1 MDCISYIH
9 AYLEYGKYDKSL
21 KKEFTLINCY
31 IKKGNRLNVVEGVE
45 SLENS
50 EDKSNVIWIDM
61 LLPTLEEI
69 RAVENMFDMK
79 FPTKQESE
87 EIELSSRYWEENNR
101 IEINS
106 YFLINDDKNSAFNE
120 TVSFI
125 LQGNLLI
132 SVRYKKLQSFNTFT
146 KKLLISPR
154 EFKNGYSIFCQ
165 IIDIRIDADADT
177 IENLSK
183 EITKIRKHVFTDY
196 SNDDEEILEKISTFE
211 DLNMKIRENL
221 TDKQRILN
229 SLLKSQKF
237 VDDKSELPIMLKDIK
252 SLIDHTNFNFERLDY
267 LQNIFIGILSI
278 EQNKVIKIFTI
289 VNVIFLPPT
298 LIASIYGMN
307 FEFMPELHWEYGYL
321 LSIGCM
327 IIAAITPVL
336 IFKKKGWI

>member
-1 MDCISYIH
+1 MDSIRNIY
-9 AYLEYGKYDKSL
+9 AYLGYGKYDKPL
-21 KKEFTLINCY
+21 KGETLINCY
-31 IKKGNRLNVVEGVE
+31 IKKGNRLNVVEGIDF
-45 SLENS
+45 LDGNDDKNS
-50 EDKSNVIWIDM
+50 VIWIDM
-61 LLPTLEEI
+61 LLPTIDEI
-69 RAVENMFDMK
+69 RAVEDMFDIH

-106 YFLINDDKNSAFNE
+106 YFLVNENNQASNE

-125 LQGNLLI
+125 LQGTLLI
-132 SVRYKKLQSFNTFT
+132 SIRYKKLESFNTFT

-237 VDDKSELPIMLKDIK
+237 VDDKNELPIMLKDIK

-307 FEFMPELHWEYGYL
+307 FEFIPELHWEYGYL
-321 LSIGCM
+321 FSIGFM
-327 IIAAITPVL
+327 VLASITPIL

>member
-1 MDCISYIH
+1 MG
-9 AYLEYGKYDKSL
+9 YGKYDKSL
-21 KKEFTLINCY
+21 KGVTLINCY
-31 IKKGNRLNVVEGVE
+31 VKIGNKLNVLEGIE
-45 SLENS
+45 ALENN
-50 EDKSNVIWIDM
+50 EDKSSVIWIDM
-61 LLPTLEEI
+61 LLPTIEEI
-69 RAVENMFDMK
+69 RAVENMFDMH

-106 YFLINDDKNSAFNE
+106 YFLINDAKSAFNE

-125 LQGNLLI
+125 LQGSLLI

-146 KKLLISPR
+146 KKLLIAPR
-154 EFKNGYSIFCQ
+154 EFKTGYSIFCQ

-237 VDDKSELPIMLKDIK
+237 VDDKHELPIMLKDIK

-307 FEFMPELHWEYGYL
+307 FDFMPELHWEYGYL
-321 LSIGCM
+321 ISIGFM
-327 IIAAITPVL
+327 ILAAITPVI

>member
-1 MDCISYIH
+1 MIS
-9 AYLEYGKYDKSL
+9 
-21 KKEFTLINCY
+21 CY
-31 IKKGNRLNVVEGVE
+31 IKKGNKLNVLEGVE
-45 SLENS
+45 SLESLESND
-50 EDKSNVIWIDM
+50 DKNNVIWIDM
-61 LLPTLEEI
+61 LLPNIEEI

-106 YFLINDDKNSAFNE
+106 YFLINDNNSAFNE

-132 SVRYKKLQSFNTFT
+132 SVRYKKLQSFDTFT

-154 EFKNGYSIFCQ
+154 EFKTGYSIFCQ

-307 FEFMPELHWEYGYL
+307 FDLIPELHWEYGYVI
-321 LSIGCM
+321 SIILM
-327 IIAAITPVL
+327 VISSITPIL

>member
-1 MDCISYIH
+1 M
-9 AYLEYGKYDKSL
+9 
-21 KKEFTLINCY
+21 INCY
-31 IKKGNRLNVVEGVE
+31 VKKGNKLTIVEGIE
-45 SLENS
+45 FLDTN
-50 EDKSNVIWIDM
+50 EDKNSVIWIDM
-61 LLPTLEEI
+61 LLPTIDEI
-69 RAVENMFDMK
+69 KAVEHMFDMK

-106 YFLINDDKNSAFNE
+106 YFLVNENNQASNE

-125 LQGNLLI
+125 LQGTLLI
-132 SVRYKKLQSFNTFT
+132 SVRYKKLQSFDTFT

-154 EFKNGYSIFCQ
+154 EFKTGYSIFCQ

-237 VDDKSELPIMLKDIK
+237 LDDKQELPIMLKDIK
-252 SLIDHTNFNFERLDY
+252 SLIEHTNFNFERLEY

-298 LIASIYGMN
+298 MIASIYGMN
-307 FEFMPELHWEYGYL
+307 FDFMPELHWEYGYL
-321 LSIGCM
+321 FSIAFMILSSV
-327 IIAAITPVL
+327 TPLL

>member
-1 MDCISYIH
+1 
-9 AYLEYGKYDKSL
+9 
-21 KKEFTLINCY
+21 LINCY
-31 IKKGNRLNVVEGVE
+31 VKIGNRLNVLEGIEALE
-45 SLENS
+45 SNV
-50 EDKSNVIWIDM
+50 DKSSVIWIDM
-61 LLPTLEEI
+61 LLPTIDEI
-69 RAVENMFDMK
+69 RAVEKMFDMH

-106 YFLINDDKNSAFNE
+106 YFLINDSKSPFNE

-132 SVRYKKLQSFNTFT
+132 SVRYKKLESFNTFT

-154 EFKNGYSIFCQ
+154 EFKTGYSIFCQ

-221 TDKQRILN
+221 TDKQRILS

-237 VDDKSELPIMLKDIK
+237 IDDKQELPIMLKDIK
-252 SLIDHTNFNFERLDY
+252 SLIEHTNFNFERLDY
-267 LQNIFIGILSI
+267 LQNIFIGILNI

-307 FEFMPELHWEYGYL
+307 FEVLPELHWEYGYL
-321 LSIGCM
+321 FSIAFM
-327 IIAAITPVL
+327 ILASITPIL

>member
-1 MDCISYIH
+1 
-9 AYLEYGKYDKSL
+9 
-21 KKEFTLINCY
+21 LINCY
-31 IKKGNRLNVVEGVE
+31 VKKGNRLTVVEGVE
-45 SLENS
+45 FIDNN
-50 EDKSNVIWIDM
+50 EDKSSVIWIDM
-61 LLPTLEEI
+61 LLPTIDEI
-69 RAVENMFDMK
+69 RAVENLFDMK

-87 EIELSSRYWEENNR
+87 EIELSSRYWEEDNR

-106 YFLINDDKNSAFNE
+106 YFLINETKEAFNE

-125 LQGNLLI
+125 LQGELLI

-146 KKLLISPR
+146 KKLLTSPR

-165 IIDIRIDADADT
+165 IIDIRIDADADI

-196 SNDDEEILEKISTFE
+196 SNDDEDILEKISIFE

-237 VDDKSELPIMLKDIK
+237 VDDKNELPIMLKDIR

-267 LQNIFIGILSI
+267 LQNIFIGLLSI

-307 FEFMPELHWEYGYL
+307 FDFMPELHFEYGYL
-321 LSIGCM
+321 YSIAFM
-327 IIAAITPVL
+327 ILAAVTPL
-336 IFKKKGWI
+336 IIFKKKGWI

>member
-1 MDCISYIH
+1 LIS
-9 AYLEYGKYDKSL
+9 
-21 KKEFTLINCY
+21 CY
-31 IKKGNRLNVVEGVE
+31 IKKGNKLNIVEGVKL
-45 SLENS
+45 LENS
-50 EDKSNVIWIDM
+50 EDKNNVIWIDM
-61 LLPTLEEI
+61 LLPTIEEV

-307 FEFMPELHWEYGYL
+307 FEFMPELHWEYGYFF
-321 LSIGCM
+321 SIAFM

>member
-1 MDCISYIH
+1 MIS
-9 AYLEYGKYDKSL
+9 
-21 KKEFTLINCY
+21 CY
-31 IKKGNRLNVVEGVE
+31 IKKGNKLNVLDGVE
-45 SLENS
+45 SLESLESND
-50 EDKSNVIWIDM
+50 DKNHVIWIDM
-61 LLPTLEEI
+61 LLPNIEEI

-106 YFLINDDKNSAFNE
+106 YFLINDNNSAFNE

-132 SVRYKKLQSFNTFT
+132 SVRYKKLQSFDTFT

-154 EFKNGYSIFCQ
+154 EFKTGYSIFCQ

-237 VDDKSELPIMLKDIK
+237 VDDKHELPIMLKDIK

-307 FEFMPELHWEYGYL
+307 FDLIPELHWEYGYVI
-321 LSIGCM
+321 SIILM
-327 IIAAITPVL
+327 VISSITPIL

>member
-1 MDCISYIH
+1 MIS
-9 AYLEYGKYDKSL
+9 
-21 KKEFTLINCY
+21 CY
-31 IKKGNRLNVVEGVE
+31 IKKGNKLNVLEGVE
-45 SLENS
+45 SLESLESND
-50 EDKSNVIWIDM
+50 DKNNVIWIDM
-61 LLPTLEEI
+61 LLPNIEEI

-106 YFLINDDKNSAFNE
+106 YFLINDNNSAFNE

-132 SVRYKKLQSFNTFT
+132 SVRYKKLQSFDTFT

-154 EFKNGYSIFCQ
+154 EFKTGYSIFCQ

-237 VDDKSELPIMLKDIK
+237 VDDKHELPIMLKDIK
-252 SLIDHTNFNFERLDY
+252 SLIYHTNFNFERLDY

-307 FEFMPELHWEYGYL
+307 FDLIPELHWEYGYVI
-321 LSIGCM
+321 SIILM
-327 IIAAITPVL
+327 VISSITPIL

>member
-1 MDCISYIH
+1 M
-9 AYLEYGKYDKSL
+9 
-21 KKEFTLINCY
+21 INCY
-31 IKKGNRLNVVEGVE
+31 VKKGNRLTVVEGVE
-45 SLENS
+45 FIDNN
-50 EDKSNVIWIDM
+50 EDKNSVIWIDM
-61 LLPTLEEI
+61 LLPTIDEI
-69 RAVENMFDMK
+69 RAVENLFDMK

-87 EIELSSRYWEENNR
+87 EIELSSRYWEEDNR

-106 YFLINDDKNSAFNE
+106 YFLINETKDAFNE

-125 LQGNLLI
+125 LQGELLI

-146 KKLLISPR
+146 KKLLTSPR

-165 IIDIRIDADADT
+165 IIDIRIDADADI

-196 SNDDEEILEKISTFE
+196 SNDDEDILEKISTFE

-237 VDDKSELPIMLKDIK
+237 LDDKSELPIMLKDIR

-267 LQNIFIGILSI
+267 LQNIFIGLLSI

-307 FEFMPELHWEYGYL
+307 FDFMPELHFEYGYL
-321 LSIGCM
+321 YSIAFM
-327 IIAAITPVL
+327 ILAAVSPLI

>member
-1 MDCISYIH
+1 MV
-9 AYLEYGKYDKSL
+9 
-21 KKEFTLINCY
+21 NCY
-31 IKKGNRLNVVEGVE
+31 IKKGNRLNVVEGIE
-45 SLENS
+45 FLENN
-50 EDKSNVIWIDM
+50 EDKNSVIWIDM
-61 LLPTLEEI
+61 LLPNIEEI

-106 YFLINDDKNSAFNE
+106 YFLINDNNSAFNE

-132 SVRYKKLQSFNTFT
+132 SVRYKKLQSFDTFT

-154 EFKNGYSIFCQ
+154 EFKTGYSIFCQ

-237 VDDKSELPIMLKDIK
+237 VDDKHELPIMLKDIK

-307 FEFMPELHWEYGYL
+307 FDLIPELHWEYGYVI
-321 LSIGCM
+321 SIILM
-327 IIAAITPVL
+327 VISSITPIL

>member
-1 MDCISYIH
+1 M
-9 AYLEYGKYDKSL
+9 
-21 KKEFTLINCY
+21 INCY
-31 IKKGNRLNVVEGVE
+31 VKKGNRLTVIEGIE
-45 SLENS
+45 FLDTT
-50 EDKSNVIWIDM
+50 EDKNSVIWIDM
-61 LLPTLEEI
+61 LLPTIDEI
-69 RAVENMFDMK
+69 RAVENLFDMK

-106 YFLINDDKNSAFNE
+106 YFLINDNKSAFNE

-125 LQGNLLI
+125 LQGALLI
-132 SVRYKKLQSFNTFT
+132 SVRYKKLESFNTFT

-154 EFKNGYSIFCQ
+154 EFKTGYSIFCQ

-237 VDDKSELPIMLKDIK
+237 VDDKNELPIMLKDIK

-307 FEFMPELHWEYGYL
+307 FEFIPELHWEYGYL
-321 LSIGCM
+321 FSIAFM
-327 IIAAITPVL
+327 ILASITPLL

>member
-1 MDCISYIH
+1 MPINITEMFDEERLPS
-9 AYLEYGKYDKSL
+9 AELL
-21 KKEFTLINCY
+21 K
-31 IKKGNRLNVVEGVE
+31 NVRIITSSGG
-45 SLENS
+45 
-50 EDKSNVIWIDM
+50 
-61 LLPTLEEI
+61 
-69 RAVENMFDMK
+69 NMFDMK

-106 YFLINDDKNSAFNE
+106 YFLINDNNSAFNE

-132 SVRYKKLQSFNTFT
+132 SVRYKKLQSFDTFT

-154 EFKNGYSIFCQ
+154 EFKTGYSIFCQ

-237 VDDKSELPIMLKDIK
+237 VDDKHELPIMLKDIK

-307 FEFMPELHWEYGYL
+307 FDLIPELHWEYGYVI
-321 LSIGCM
+321 SIILM
-327 IIAAITPVL
+327 VISSITPIL

>member
-1 MDCISYIH
+1 
-9 AYLEYGKYDKSL
+9 LV
-21 KKEFTLINCY
+21 NCY
-31 IKKGNRLNVVEGVE
+31 IKKGNRLNVIEGIE
-45 SLENS
+45 FLENN
-50 EDKSNVIWIDM
+50 EDRNSVIWIDM
-61 LLPTLEEI
+61 FLPTIEEV
-69 RAVENMFDMK
+69 RAVEEMFDIE
-79 FPTKQESE
+79 FPTKQETE

-106 YFLINDDKNSAFNE
+106 YFLINDNKSAFNE

-125 LQGNLLI
+125 LQGSLLI
-132 SVRYKKLQSFNTFT
+132 SVRYKKLQSFDTFT
-146 KKLLISPR
+146 KKLLLSPR

-165 IIDIRIDADADT
+165 IIDIRIDADADI

-237 VDDKSELPIMLKDIK
+237 VDDKHEIPVMLKDIK

-307 FEFMPELHWEYGYL
+307 FDFIPELHWEYGYL
-321 LSIGCM
+321 ISIIFM
-327 IIAAITPVL
+327 VIASITPIL

>member
-1 MDCISYIH
+1 
-9 AYLEYGKYDKSL
+9 
-21 KKEFTLINCY
+21 LINCY
-31 IKKGNRLNVVEGVE
+31 IKKGNKLNVFEGVDFLE
-45 SLENS
+45 SN
-50 EDKSNVIWIDM
+50 EDKNSVIWIDM
-61 LLPTLEEI
+61 LLPTIEEV
-69 RAVENMFDMK
+69 RAVENMFDMQ
-79 FPTKQESE
+79 FPTKQETE

-106 YFLINDDKNSAFNE
+106 YFLINDNKSAFNE

-125 LQGNLLI
+125 LQGSLLI
-132 SVRYKKLQSFNTFT
+132 SVRYKKLQSFDTFT

-154 EFKNGYSIFCQ
+154 EFKTGYSIFCQ

-237 VDDKSELPIMLKDIK
+237 VDDKHELPIMLKDIK

-307 FEFMPELHWEYGYL
+307 FDFMPELHWDYGYL
-321 LSIGCM
+321 VSIILM
-327 IIAAITPVL
+327 IIASITPIL

>member
-1 MDCISYIH
+1 M
-9 AYLEYGKYDKSL
+9 
-21 KKEFTLINCY
+21 INCY
-31 IKKGNRLNVVEGVE
+31 IKKGNKLFVVEGVD
-45 SLENS
+45 SLEGS
-50 EDKSNVIWIDM
+50 EDKNSVIWIDM
-61 LLPTLEEI
+61 LLPTIEEVK
-69 RAVENMFDMK
+69 AVENLFDMK

-106 YFLINDDKNSAFNE
+106 YFLINDNKSAFNE

-125 LQGNLLI
+125 LQGPLLI
-132 SVRYKKLQSFNTFT
+132 SVRYKKLESFNTFT

-154 EFKNGYSIFCQ
+154 EFKTGYSIFCQ

-237 VDDKSELPIMLKDIK
+237 SDDKNELPIMLKDIK
-252 SLIDHTNFNFERLDY
+252 SLIEHTNFNFERLDY

-307 FEFMPELHWEYGYL
+307 FDFMPELHWEYGYIF
-321 LSIGCM
+321 SI
-327 IIAAITPVL
+327 
-336 IFKKKGWI
+336 

>member
-1 MDCISYIH
+1 M
-9 AYLEYGKYDKSL
+9 
-21 KKEFTLINCY
+21 INCY
-31 IKKGNRLNVVEGVE
+31 IKKGNRLNVVEGIE
-45 SLENS
+45 FLDSN
-50 EDKSNVIWIDM
+50 EDKNSVIWIDM
-61 LLPTLEEI
+61 LLPTIEEI
-69 RAVENMFDMK
+69 RAVEDMFDMH

-106 YFLINDDKNSAFNE
+106 YFLINDNNSAFNE

-125 LQGNLLI
+125 LQVNLLI

-154 EFKNGYSIFCQ
+154 EYKTGYSIFCQ

-237 VDDKSELPIMLKDIK
+237 VDDKNELPIMLKDIK
-252 SLIDHTNFNFERLDY
+252 SLIEHTNFNFERLDY

-307 FEFMPELHWEYGYL
+307 FEFIPELHWEYGYL
-321 LSIGCM
+321 FSIGFM
-327 IIAAITPVL
+327 ILASITPIL

>member
-1 MDCISYIH
+1 M
-9 AYLEYGKYDKSL
+9 
-21 KKEFTLINCY
+21 INCY
-31 IKKGNRLNVVEGVE
+31 VKKGNRLTVVEGVE
-45 SLENS
+45 FIDNN
-50 EDKSNVIWIDM
+50 EDKSSVIWIDM
-61 LLPTLEEI
+61 LLPTIDEI
-69 RAVENMFDMK
+69 RAVENLFDMK

-87 EIELSSRYWEENNR
+87 EIELSSRYWEEDNR

-106 YFLINDDKNSAFNE
+106 YFLINETKEAFNE

-125 LQGNLLI
+125 LQGELLI

-146 KKLLISPR
+146 KKLLTSPR

-165 IIDIRIDADADT
+165 IIDIRIDADADI

-196 SNDDEEILEKISTFE
+196 SNDDEDILEKISIFE

-237 VDDKSELPIMLKDIK
+237 LDDKSELPIMLKDIR

-267 LQNIFIGILSI
+267 LQNIFIGLLSI

-307 FEFMPELHWEYGYL
+307 FDFMPELHFEYGYL
-321 LSIGCM
+321 YSIAFM
-327 IIAAITPVL
+327 ILAAVSPLI

>member
-1 MDCISYIH
+1 M
-9 AYLEYGKYDKSL
+9 
-21 KKEFTLINCY
+21 INCY
-31 IKKGNRLNVVEGVE
+31 VKKGNKLTIVEGIE
-45 SLENS
+45 FLDTN
-50 EDKSNVIWIDM
+50 EDKNSVIWIDM
-61 LLPTLEEI
+61 LLPTIDEI
-69 RAVENMFDMK
+69 KAVEHMFDMK

-106 YFLINDDKNSAFNE
+106 YFLVNENNQASNE

-125 LQGNLLI
+125 LEGTLLI
-132 SVRYKKLQSFNTFT
+132 SVRYKKLQSFDTFT

-154 EFKNGYSIFCQ
+154 EFRTGYSIFCQ

-237 VDDKSELPIMLKDIK
+237 LDDKQELPIMLKDIK
-252 SLIDHTNFNFERLDY
+252 SLIEHTNFNFERLEY

-298 LIASIYGMN
+298 MIASIYGMN
-307 FEFMPELHWEYGYL
+307 FDFMPELHWEYGYL
-321 LSIGCM
+321 FSIAFMILSSV
-327 IIAAITPVL
+327 TPLL